1 MENLMAGR
9 AAKLLR
15 PIRELAEN
23 WSVDVAAELETCLA
37 ELEAMAS
44 DGEYRFAEAA
54 LVVHGSAQVYCRKVE
69 HLYQLVFRAL
79 DLVAVRDE
87 RGQRPGKRRAGRD
100 QDDEGDDAYP
110 LGGEDG
116 MAQYGSQSLRVRDG
130 RNVASAAVRGHLT
143 MAAYRKY
150 LEAEEEFLFLDEL
163 VPMAKPETIE
173 LEPYAGEEE
182 EEEVNEWEG
191 ADGRRRE
198 VTIATPA
205 TPAMFATSGRR
216 RRRSAGAGDEVNED
230 AEQGAAAEALLSR
243 AHAVGDTDNLWVQW
257 THIHGPTGALLLDVV
272 PAEAEQELALLGG
285 AGAPGHAC
293 GVFSDVAQGD
303 PTVPLA
309 DALDELGDAP
319 WEAGDQGLPAAADPL
334 EVDVRAAAPG
344 PRRERRRRRAARN
357 VDTDPWRELCE
368 PDGGQGET
376 SKGGTVR
383 PFRRGRTYALPE
395 ATPEVEEAAALAK
408 RVLRELCGW
417 AQRVEQKP
425 QSPAPEANLWARAKR
440 LLRAPLLS
448 LPGEAHNRGRH
459 RRWGGGGRRNRR
471 RAAGDDGDG
480 DETDSASDVDDNLDA
495 ASVAEAAG
503 ASDPLAPCMA
513 TDGAGLPDTDWP
525 MPDTPLDGLQDW
537 PPPTAPV
544 DMDAAAQR
552 TATYEQLCRQYME
565 QTAHAW
571 RRLQVENDLV
581 QRVQAWH
588 LSLEPQFQAETA
600 RPPFAWRT
608 CREQLLR
615 RLRQEA
621 SPSGCLALRD
631 LCGDA
636 CRELVCRNF
645 VVALQLAAEGL
656 VHIQHDATADEPV
669 MQYLTA

>member
-1 MENLMAGR
+1 MAGR
-9 AAKLLR
+9 AARLLR

-54 LVVHGSAQVYCRKVE
+54 LVVHGSAQIYCRKVE

-100 QDDEGDDAYP
+100 QDDEDDDAYP

-116 MAQYGSQSLRVRDG
+116 MARYGSQSLRVRDG

-173 LEPYAGEEE
+173 LEPHAREE
-182 EEEVNEWEG
+182 EEEVKEWED
-191 ADGRRRE
+191 ADERRRA

-205 TPAMFATSGRR
+205 TPAMFATRGRR
-216 RRRSAGAGDEVNED
+216 RRGSVHAGDEVDEN
-230 AEQGAAAEALLSR
+230 AEQGAAAEVLLLR
-243 AHAVGDTDNLWVQW
+243 AHAVGATDNLWVQW

-285 AGAPGHAC
+285 AGTPGHAC
-293 GVFSDVAQGD
+293 DVFSDVAQGD
-303 PTVPLA
+303 SAVPLA
-309 DALDELGDAP
+309 DALDALGDAP
-319 WEAGDQGLPAAADPL
+319 WEADAQGLPAASDPL
-334 EVDVRAAAPG
+334 EVDVRAATPG
-344 PRRERRRRRAARN
+344 PRRERRRRRAARH
-357 VDTDPWRELCE
+357 VDTDPWRELCD
-368 PDGGQGET
+368 PDGEQGEA

-395 ATPEVEEAAALAK
+395 AASEAAEAAALAK

-417 AQRVEQKP
+417 AQRVGQKP
-425 QSPAPEANLWARAKR
+425 QSPAPEADLWARAKR
-440 LLRAPLLS
+440 LLQAPLLS
-448 LPGEAHNRGRH
+448 LPGEVHNRGRR

-471 RAAGDDGDG
+471 RAAGDDS
-480 DETDSASDVDDNLDA
+480 ETDSVSDIDDNLDA
-495 ASVAEAAG
+495 ASVSEAAG

-513 TDGAGLPDTDWP
+513 TDGAGLPDTNWP
-525 MPDTPLDGLQDW
+525 MPDASLDGPHDW
-537 PPPTAPV
+537 PPTTAPA

-552 TATYEQLCRQYME
+552 TTTYEQLCRQYME

-588 LSLEPQFQAETA
+588 LSLEPQFQAEAA

-608 CREQLLR
+608 YREQLLR
-615 RLRQEA
+615 RLRREA
-621 SPSGCLALRD
+621 IRSGCVALRD

-645 VVALQLAAEGL
+645 VVALQLAADGL
-656 VHIQHDATADEPV
+656 LHIRHDATVDEPV
-669 MQYLTA
+669 VQCLTT